1 MVSVISSVPPAR
13 RRLIR
18 DVRPIIKSTADT
30 MKRLI
35 ALLFAFTSSFN
46 VIAADTP
53 FICSI
58 SAEKAT
64 ITQGELPRVKVS
76 ITNKSGKDV
85 HLVGSLDGSDVGWRF
100 PKCGFELLDTAGKP
114 VPQKQPMGRCGN
126 MNKLKTTDF
135 VKVAAGAEFNPFG
148 QGFFGS
154 WQLYRFKQLPPG
166 TYIFRFYYQTSTKGV
181 QDYFGDERMMGQKT
195 VAPEIQ
201 KLFEAVSLIDIK
213 SNDLQ
218 ITVQP
223 E

>member
-1 MVSVISSVPPAR
+1 MIG
-13 RRLIR
+13 
-18 DVRPIIKSTADT
+18 DVRPRIKPTADT
-30 MKRLI
+30 MNKLI
-35 ALLFAFTSSFN
+35 ALLFAFTSSFS

-53 FICSI
+53 FTCSI

-64 ITQGELPRVKVS
+64 IMQGEVPRVKVS
-76 ITNKSGKDV
+76 IANKSGKDV

-100 PKCGFELLDTAGKP
+100 PKCGFELLDTAGEP

-126 MNKLKTTDF
+126 MNTLETADF

-166 TYIFRFYYQTSTKGV
+166 TYILRFYYQTSTKGV

-195 VAPEIQ
+195 VSPEIQ
-201 KLFEAVSLIDIK
+201 KLFEAVPLTDIK

-223 E
+223 K